1 MTYPVI
7 GVTTMRRENSAG
19 MSLVSLAEAYVEALT
34 QAGACPV
41 LIPNALSEAAL
52 DGLLSRLDG
61 VLFTGGGDIETN
73 HYQAVA
79 HPKVSGVEPARDQL
93 EINLLK
99 RVVSHGKPFLGICRG
114 LQLIN
119 VALGGTL
126 YADIADQ
133 VPGADKH
140 DYYPGWER
148 DYLAHS
154 VSVDQ
159 ETRLA
164 GILGE
169 SVVDVN
175 SFHHQAVRQL
185 APDLVPTA
193 YSPDGIMEACELP
206 DHPFGLAVQW
216 HPEWLTADAP
226 MRGLFQVFVEA
237 CRGQ

>member
-1 MTYPVI
+1 
-7 GVTTMRRENSAG
+7 
-19 MSLVSLAEAYVEALT
+19 
-34 QAGACPV
+34 
-41 LIPNALSEAAL
+41 
-52 DGLLSRLDG
+52 
-61 VLFTGGGDIETN
+61 
-73 HYQAVA
+73 
-79 HPKVSGVEPARDQL
+79 
-93 EINLLK
+93 
-99 RVVSHGKPFLGICRG
+99 
-114 LQLIN
+114 
-119 VALGGTL
+119 
-126 YADIADQ
+126 
-133 VPGADKH
+133 
-140 DYYPGWER
+140 
-148 DYLAHS
+148 
-154 VSVDQ
+154 VDQ